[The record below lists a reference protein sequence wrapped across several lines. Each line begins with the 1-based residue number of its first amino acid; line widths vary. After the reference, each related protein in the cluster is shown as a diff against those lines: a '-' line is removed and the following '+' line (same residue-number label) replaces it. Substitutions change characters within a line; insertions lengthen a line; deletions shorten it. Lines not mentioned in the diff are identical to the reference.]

1 MGKQVQRNKR
11 DLDRDGLIERL
22 TRELAAANQE
32 LALQKV
38 EKGKRADELLLA
50 DQELRFQNAEKGKRA
65 DELILANQELSFQNA
80 EKGKR
85 ADELILANQELSFQ
99 NAEKGKRADEL
110 VIANQE
116 LRFQKAEKGKRA
128 DELVIANQ
136 ELRFQKAEK
145 GKRADELVIA
155 NQELRFQK
163 VEKGK
168 RADELVLAN
177 QELGFQKV
185 EKRKR
190 ARELVTANQELGLQK
205 ELARKTDENHRLQ
218 NQLQQSQ
225 KMESLGVLA
234 GGVAHDMNNV
244 LGAILGMASTFLDI
258 QPKGTPVHEAF
269 GTILKAASRG
279 GDLVKNLLAF
289 ARKTLPDEQELDLN
303 RIIQEEVQILAHTTL
318 ARIQL
323 DLQLA
328 PDLRHIL
335 GDASALTHA
344 IMNLCINAV
353 DAMPE
358 QGVLSLC
365 TRNVDNTWTE
375 VVVEDNGTGMPD
387 EVLAKAMDPFFTTK
401 AVGKGTGLGLPMVYT
416 TVRAHHGQM
425 DIQSTPGRGTRVML
439 RFPASFSGR
448 SLHQATCA
456 APLEAG
462 GIGSMPT
469 YSAQDALTV
478 LVVDDDELIRAS
490 LHTLLDHLGH
500 TIILTRSGEEAL
512 AKLEARFEPDIV
524 ILDMNMPGM
533 GGLKTLPILR
543 ALLPSVPIILA
554 TGRVDQTAMDLASA
568 YPLVTLLPKP
578 FTMEELKGH
587 LGKAKGR

>member
-1 MGKQVQRNKR
+1 MGKQVQRNER

-22 TRELAAANQE
+22 TRELADANQE

-50 DQELRFQNAEKGKRA
+50 NQELRFQNAEKGKRADELILANQELGFQNAEKGKRA

-99 NAEKGKRADEL
+99 KAEKGKRADELAIANQELSFQNAEKGKRADEL
-110 VIANQE
+110 VI
-116 LRFQKAEKGKRA
+116 
-128 DELVIANQ
+128 
-136 ELRFQKAEK
+136 
-145 GKRADELVIA
+145 
-155 NQELRFQK
+155 
-163 VEKGK
+163 
-168 RADELVLAN
+168 AN

-190 ARELVTANQELGLQK
+190 ARELVTANQELDLQK
-205 ELARKTDENHRLQ
+205 ELARKIEENHRLQ
-218 NQLQQSQ
+218 DQLQQSQ

-244 LGAILGMASTFLDI
+244 LGAILGMASAFLDL
-258 QPKGTPVHEAF
+258 QPEGTPVHEAF
-269 GTILKAASRG
+269 GTIYKAATRG

-318 ARIQL
+318 ARIHL

-344 IMNLCINAV
+344 LMNLCVNAV

-365 TRNVDNTWTE
+365 TRNVDNDWTE
-375 VVVEDNGTGMPD
+375 VVVEDNGTGMSD

-401 AVGKGTGLGLPMVYT
+401 GVGKGTGLGLPMVYT

-425 DIQSTPGRGTRVML
+425 DIQSAPGRGTRVML
-439 RFPASFSGR
+439 RFPASFSGK
-448 SLHQATCA
+448 SLHHPSCA
-456 APLEAG
+456 AQQEAEAA
-462 GIGSMPT
+462 GSRPV

-490 LHTLLDHLGH
+490 LRTLLDHLGH

-524 ILDMNMPGM
+524 ILDMNMPGL

-543 ALLPSVPIILA
+543 ALLPRVPIILA

-587 LGKAKGR
+587 LGKANGH

>member
-1 MGKQVQRNKR
+1 MGKQVQRNER

-50 DQELRFQNAEKGKRA
+50 NQELRFQNAEKGKRADELILANQELGFQNAEKGKRA

-99 NAEKGKRADEL
+99 KAEKGKRADELAIANQELSFQNAEKGKRADEL
-110 VIANQE
+110 VI
-116 LRFQKAEKGKRA
+116 
-128 DELVIANQ
+128 
-136 ELRFQKAEK
+136 
-145 GKRADELVIA
+145 
-155 NQELRFQK
+155 
-163 VEKGK
+163 
-168 RADELVLAN
+168 AN

-190 ARELVTANQELGLQK
+190 ARELVTANQELDLQK
-205 ELARKTDENHRLQ
+205 ELARKTEENHRLQ
-218 NQLQQSQ
+218 AQLQQSQ

-244 LGAILGMASTFLDI
+244 LGAILGMASAFLHI
-258 QPKGTPVHEAF
+258 QQEGTPAHEAF
-269 GTILKAASRG
+269 GTIYKAATRG

-318 ARIQL
+318 ARIHL

-335 GDASALTHA
+335 VDASALTHA
-344 IMNLCINAV
+344 LMNLCVNAV

-365 TRNVDNTWTE
+365 TRNVDNDWTE
-375 VVVEDNGTGMPD
+375 VVVEDNGTGMSD

-401 AVGKGTGLGLPMVYT
+401 GVGKGTGLGLPMVYT

-425 DIQSTPGRGTRVML
+425 DIQSAPGRGTRVML
-439 RFPASFSGR
+439 RFPASFSGK
-448 SLHQATCA
+448 SLHHPSCA
-456 APLEAG
+456 AQLEAEAA
-462 GIGSMPT
+462 GSRPV

-490 LHTLLDHLGH
+490 LRTLLDHLGH

-524 ILDMNMPGM
+524 ILDMNMPGL

-543 ALLPSVPIILA
+543 ALLPRVPIILA

-587 LGKAKGR
+587 LGKANGH